1 MSKTE
6 KNILY
11 WSNGQKKEEGFYF
24 EGKEDGKYEG
34 LNTAWHENGQKN
46 EEATYKE
53 GKCGP
58 VTLWLEN
65 GLMIMKD
72 GKIEW

>member
-1 MSKTE
+1 MTKKIYRE
-6 KNILY
+6 Y
-11 WSNGQKKEEGFYF
+11 YDNGKKR
-24 EGKEDGKYEG
+24 
-34 LNTAWHENGQKN
+34 L
-46 EEATYKE
+46 EATYKE